1 SLRIIIPKERE
12 KKTTEKPKK
21 KKKESPFFRAWMN
34 WMQGFC
40 YKKYYPTFECEI
52 EVGSKKLRR

>member
-1 SLRIIIPKERE
+1 MDGFSVFLFRNINPKERE

-34 WMQGFC
+34 WMQGF
-40 YKKYYPTFECEI
+40 
-52 EVGSKKLRR
+52 LL